1 MTDVGEDDLRCERAL
16 AYLAAMAGGLP
27 NGNWVARWGGV
38 RVSQASLLFLMSGT
52 WLACVGEPWC
62 LLPSAVCIGFGY
74 GLANPSATAVL
85 ARHVPAQASGL
96 FGRRNS
102 VQVPGFDK
110 MFPTMSRDMM
120 EMWFGK
126 TFNREGL
133 DAKTRLLVT
142 IAALTVLGAQAE
154 PQLKLAVR
162 HALEAG
168 ATQREIAEVIW
179 QMSMFGGLPAMQKAL
194 EIAQSVFAE
203 VEEKDA

>member
-1 MTDVGEDDLRCERAL
+1 MTDAYTKMIQQMMESGQEMLRNFNPAL
-16 AYLAAMAGGLP
+16 ENMK
-27 NGNWVARWGGV
+27 
-38 RVSQASLLFLMSGT
+38 AS
-52 WLACVGEPWC
+52 
-62 LLPSAVCIGFGY
+62 
-74 GLANPSATAVL
+74 
-85 ARHVPAQASGL
+85 
-96 FGRRNS
+96 
-102 VQVPGFDK
+102 GFDK
-110 MFPTMSRDMM
+110 MFPTMSKDMM

-154 PQLKLAVR
+154 PQFKTAVR

-194 EIAQSVFAE
+194 ELAQIVFAE
-203 VEEKDA
+203 VEEKDV

>member
-1 MTDVGEDDLRCERAL
+1 MNDAFTKMFQQMMDSGQEMVRAFNPAL
-16 AYLAAMAGGLP
+16 ETMQ
-27 NGNWVARWGGV
+27 VK
-38 RVSQASLLFLMSGT
+38 
-52 WLACVGEPWC
+52 
-62 LLPSAVCIGFGY
+62 GFE
-74 GLANPSATAVL
+74 
-85 ARHVPAQASGL
+85 Q
-96 FGRRNS
+96 F
-102 VQVPGFDK
+102 
-110 MFPTMSRDMM
+110 FPTMSKDMM

-194 EIAQSVFAE
+194 ETAQAVFAE
-203 VEEKDA
+203 SKEKDA